1 MAELARKRLAV
12 LGAGP
17 GGYPAA
23 FLAAEKGFEVTLID
37 ERPNPGGVCLY
48 TGCIPSKALL
58 HAAELL
64 HDASTADAIG
74 ITFGEPKIDLDR
86 LREWKDKSVVGK
98 MTSGLGQIAK
108 ARKVRFVNGRGRFVT
123 ANMLRVAV
131 DGEITDVEF
140 DHAIVATGSTPAI
153 PGPLRL
159 DSTRVWDSTAALEL
173 REVPE
178 RLLVVGGGYIG
189 LEMATVYSALGSKVT
204 VVEMTGSLLPGADPD
219 LTKVLADSIKV
230 RLDEVL
236 LETSVTGLREKGA
249 GIEADLAN
257 ADLQEARA
265 YDRVLIATGR
275 RPNSA
280 NLGLEDLQVK
290 LDGRSFIDVDAQRRT
305 HAPTIYAIGDVAGE
319 PMLAHKATHEASVA
333 VEAIAGEPVA
343 WDPAAIPAVV
353 YTDPE
358 VAWCGLT
365 ETEAR
370 SRRIEIEVT
379 RFPWTASGRA
389 TTVNRPQGVTKII
402 LEPGT
407 ERVLGVGVVGRGAG
421 ELIAE
426 GTLAV
431 EMGAR
436 LDDLRLTIH
445 PHPTL
450 SETLMEAA
458 ETFFNVSPHY
468 IARKRRR

>member
-1 MAELARKRLAV
+1 LAEEPRKRVVV

-23 FLAAEKGFEVTLID
+23 FLAAERGFDVTLID

-48 TGCIPSKALL
+48 AGCIPSKALL
-58 HAAELL
+58 HAAELI
-64 HDASTADAIG
+64 HDAGSSGGLG

-86 LREWKDKSVVGK
+86 LRAGKDTDVIGK
-98 MTSGLGQIAK
+98 MTGGLGQIAK
-108 ARKVRFVNGRGRFVT
+108 ARKVRFVRGRGRFVN
-123 ANMLRVAV
+123 ANALRVAV
-131 DGEITDVEF
+131 DGEVTDVEF
-140 DHAIVATGSTPAI
+140 DYAIIATGSAPAI
-153 PGPLRL
+153 PAPLRL
-159 DSTRVWDSTAALEL
+159 DSDRVWDSTAALEL

-189 LEMATVYSALGSKVT
+189 LEMATVYVALGSRVT

-219 LTKVLADSIKV
+219 LVKPLFDSIKSRV
-230 RLDEVL
+230 DEVL
-236 LETSVTGLREKGA
+236 LDTTVLGLRDTGGA
-249 GIEADLAN
+249 VEADLSS
-257 ADLQEARA
+257 ADLEESRS

-275 RPNSA
+275 RPSSA
-280 NLGLEDLQVK
+280 NLGLEDTHVRVDDK
-290 LDGRSFIDVDAQRRT
+290 GFIEVDPQRRT
-305 HAPTIYAIGDVAGE
+305 SEPSIFAIGDVAGE
-319 PMLAHKATHEASVA
+319 PMLAHKATHEATVA
-333 VEAIAGEPVA
+333 VETIAGNPAA
-343 WDPAAIPAVV
+343 WSPAAIPAVV
-353 YTDPE
+353 YSDPE
-358 VAWCGLT
+358 VAWCGLS
-365 ETEAR
+365 ETEAG
-370 SRRIEIEVT
+370 SRGIEIQVV

-389 TTVNRPQGVTKII
+389 TTVGRPQGVTKLII
-402 LEPGT
+402 EPGT
-407 ERVLGVGVVGRGAG
+407 ERVLGVGIVGRGAG

-458 ETFFNVSPHY
+458 EVFFNVSPHY
-468 IARKRRR
+468 IARRR

>member
-1 MAELARKRLAV
+1 MADKEQRTRVAV

-23 FLAAEKGFEVTLID
+23 FLAAERGFEVTLID
-37 ERPNPGGVCLY
+37 ERPQPGGVCLY
-48 TGCIPSKALL
+48 SGCIPSKALL

-64 HDASTADAIG
+64 RDARGAETMG
-74 ITFGEPKIDLDR
+74 IAFGEPQIDLDK
-86 LREWKDKSVVGK
+86 LRAWKDKDVVGK

-108 ARKVRFVNGRGRFVT
+108 ARKVRYVQGRGRFAS
-123 ANMLRVAV
+123 ANTLRVAADNEV
-131 DGEITDVEF
+131 TDVEF
-140 DHAIVATGSTPAI
+140 DYAIVATGSIPAI
-153 PGPLRL
+153 PEPLRIE
-159 DSTRVWDSTAALEL
+159 SERVWDSTVALQLPEI
-173 REVPE
+173 PE
-178 RLLVVGGGYIG
+178 RLLVIGGGYIG
-189 LEMATVYSALGSKVT
+189 LEMATVYTALGSKVT

-219 LTKVLADSIKV
+219 LVKLLAASIKERV
-230 RLDEVL
+230 DGVL
-236 LETSVTGLREKGA
+236 LNTRVVELKETKS
-249 GIEADLAN
+249 GIEASLSGNDAN
-257 ADLQEARA
+257 ETRG

-280 NLGLEDLQVK
+280 NIDLEDVHIAV
-290 LDGRSFIDVDAQRRT
+290 DGRGFVEVDQQRRT
-305 HAPTIYAIGDVAGE
+305 SLGSVFAVGDVAGE
-319 PMLAHKATHEASVA
+319 PMLAHKATHEARVA

-343 WDPAAIPAVV
+343 WEPAAIPAVV

-365 ETEAR
+365 ETEASAR
-370 SRRIEIEVT
+370 GIEVQVT

-389 TTVNRPQGVTKII
+389 TTMGHPQGVTKLIV
-402 LEPGT
+402 EPGT
-407 ERVLGVGVVGRGAG
+407 DRILGVGIAGRGAG

-450 SETLMEAA
+450 SETAMEAA
-458 ETFFNVSPHY
+458 ELYFGMSPHF
-468 IARKRRR
+468 IAKRR